1 MKSEA
6 NIKFRNNSYYTVT
19 IDLPN
24 TCPHCGTTMVPTIHG
39 GFSTDNANDENHVI
53 GVLVSCS
60 SADCN
65 KYFSLSYLHVWD
77 NRNFN
82 GNYKLIPDTYR
93 PPIKIEL
100 PENIEQVSPEFVEIY
115 SQASKAQSEKLDQI
129 AGVGYRKSLEFLT
142 KDYAILKN
150 PTDKDEIEK
159 MFLSKVIQQYLTDFP
174 KIQKL
179 ASAATWIGN
188 DETHYVRKHTSKD
201 INDMVA
207 FIKSAS
213 QFIAADYD
221 ADIADQF
228 IHGN

>member
-1 MKSEA
+1 MKSDVV
-6 NIKFRNNSYYTVT
+6 IQFRDSRYNRS

-24 TCPHCGTTMVPTIHG
+24 MCPHCGTTMIPFVHG
-39 GFSTDNANDENHVI
+39 GFSTNNVSDDHHII

-60 SADCN
+60 STDCN
-65 KYFSLSYLHVWD
+65 KYFSLRYLYTWD
-77 NRNFN
+77 RREPNAV
-82 GNYKLIPDTYR
+82 YQLLPDTYR

-115 SQASKAQSEKLDQI
+115 SQASKAETEKLEQI
-129 AGVGYRKSLEFLT
+129 AGVGYRKSLEFLI
-142 KDYAILKN
+142 KDYAILN
-150 PTDKDEIEK
+150 NSEDTEK
-159 MFLSKVIQQYLTDFP
+159 IKKMPLGKVIENYLTDFP
-174 KIQKL
+174 KLQKL
-179 ASAATWIGN
+179 AKAATWLGN
-188 DETHYVRKHTSKD
+188 DETHYVRKHTDKD
-201 INDMVA
+201 IRDMIA

>member
-1 MKSEA
+1 MKSDV

-24 TCPHCGTTMVPTIHG
+24 TCPHCGTTMVPTVHG
-39 GFSTDNANDENHVI
+39 GFSTDNVNDENHVI

-65 KYFSLSYLHVWD
+65 KYFSLSYLYTWP
-77 NRNFN
+77 N
-82 GNYKLIPDTYR
+82 GNYKLIPDAYR

-115 SQASKAQSEKLDQI
+115 SQAAKAQSEKLDQI

-150 PTDKDEIEK
+150 PTDKDKIEK
-159 MFLSKVIQQYLTDFP
+159 MFLSKVIQEYLTDFP

-179 ASAATWIGN
+179 ANAATWIGN
-188 DETHYVRKHTSKD
+188 DETHYVRKHNDKD
-201 INDMVA
+201 LNDLKA
-207 FIKSAS
+207 FLLAAAT
-213 QFIAADYD
+213 FIAADYD
-221 ADIADQF
+221 AEQALAMVSK
-228 IHGN
+228 